1 MVINLRINHGSVMS
15 DTVTVSVVGPPYI
28 HTEHE
33 MENITAN
40 VGDDLDIEV
49 YFCSRP
55 LASASWIVRL
65 GRE

>member
-1 MVINLRINHGSVMS
+1 MLGNELIFRINHGSLMS

-28 HTEHE
+28 DTEDE

-55 LASASWIVRL
+55 LASASWIVR
-65 GRE
+65 

>member
-1 MVINLRINHGSVMS
+1 M
-15 DTVTVSVVGPPYI
+15 TVVVVAKTCTGLPTI
-28 HTEHE
+28 TGG

-55 LASASWIVRL
+55 LASASWIVR
-65 GRE
+65 

>member
-1 MVINLRINHGSVMS
+1 MS